1 MIVQWSSFNFELS
14 LLQYIGCRRYG
25 LLWYFIKDL
34 KVSFCFQLMLLTK
47 SVLLLL
53 AECSV
58 KSSFI
63 GIGIGMTTPN
73 IYEYS
78 ITTPALISFS
88 KNSKIGNFCPLRG
101 HDLPW
106 IRKTYHSP
114 LKSPNGSIHNF
125 VAVNISPCFFPWMN
139 KTGWDKQQSIPS
151 QVREI

>member
-1 MIVQWSSFNFELS
+1 
-14 LLQYIGCRRYG
+14 
-25 LLWYFIKDL
+25 
-34 KVSFCFQLMLLTK
+34 MLLTK

-73 IYEYS
+73 IHEYS

-101 HDLPW
+101 HDFSW
-106 IRKTYHSP
+106 IKNLSF
-114 LKSPNGSIHNF
+114 SISKNLVGGKF
-125 VAVNISPCFFPWMN
+125 S
-139 KTGWDKQQSIPS
+139 
-151 QVREI
+151 

>member
-1 MIVQWSSFNFELS
+1 
-14 LLQYIGCRRYG
+14 
-25 LLWYFIKDL
+25 
-34 KVSFCFQLMLLTK
+34 MLLTK

-106 IRKTYHSP
+106 IKKTYHSQFQEIWWAEN
-114 LKSPNGSIHNF
+114 L
-125 VAVNISPCFFPWMN
+125 AE
-139 KTGWDKQQSIPS
+139 DK
-151 QVREI
+151 RLEC